1 VNASP
6 TRLDLEVAAAWQ
18 AVAAVNDVA
27 FAEYVSGLRYPP
39 HLRRLLAFQHANRPG
54 ASGALLPRHHA
65 KTTAANHLMARLI
78 GERQGQVKV
87 LLATA
92 TEPDALERSRTIRRL
107 VASRRFGEV
116 FPWARGGVA
125 GATWTERA
133 WTVRGA
139 EAYVE
144 KDATLRAG
152 SLLSLKPGA
161 RADVLVCDDLVGPDA
176 NANAA
181 QRAKALERY
190 LAVIEPMLTPDAWV
204 LFLGTRWHEDDLYRA
219 LMDRGV
225 PFFLERALGDDGAAL
240 WPERWPA
247 DKLLAKR
254 ARMGGALFDLQYQ
267 NDPTGMGGNIF
278 KRDWFRTVDRV
289 PAGARR
295 VGMDLAITANERS
308 DYTAAVEVLEDD
320 EHNLYVVGAWHE
332 RLEEGHR
339 GWLTGL
345 DDAGAPILSGLPAS
359 GPRLSWPLDRLPA
372 GFAGMTESY
381 PAPRPLSALNI
392 ESTAFQV
399 IFTKELLRMTRLPA
413 REVHPDRDKVTRALP
428 VAARYEAGKVFHL
441 RGAPGIAELE
451 AELVAFPLGEHDDL
465 VDAAVYAA
473 DVGGNDFS
481 FASARW

>member
-1 VNASP
+1 
-6 TRLDLEVAAAWQ
+6 
-18 AVAAVNDVA
+18 
-27 FAEYVSGLRYPP
+27 
-39 HLRRLLAFQHANRPG
+39 
-54 ASGALLPRHHA
+54 
-65 KTTAANHLMARLI
+65 
-78 GERQGQVKV
+78 
-87 LLATA
+87 
-92 TEPDALERSRTIRRL
+92 
-107 VASRRFGEV
+107 
-116 FPWARGGVA
+116 
-125 GATWTERA
+125 
-133 WTVRGA
+133 VRGA

-161 RADVLVCDDLVGPDA
+161 RADMLVCDDLVGPDE

-190 LAVIEPMLTPDAWV
+190 LAVIDPMLSPDAWV

-254 ARMGGALFDLQYQ
+254 AGMGAALFDLQYQ

-278 KRDWFRTVDRV
+278 RCDWFHPVERV
-289 PAGARR
+289 PEGARR
-295 VGMDLAITANERS
+295 VGVDLAITANERS

-320 EHNLYVVGAWHE
+320 QHNLYVAGAWHA
-332 RLEEGHR
+332 RLEESHGP
-339 GWLTGL
+339 WLTGL
-345 DDAGAPILSGLPAS
+345 DAAGTPITSGLPAT

-372 GFAGMTESY
+372 GFAGTTDSY
-381 PAPRPLSALNI
+381 PAPRSLSALNI

-399 IFTKELLRMTRLPA
+399 TFTQELLRTTRLPA
-413 REVHPDRDKVTRALP
+413 RKVYPDKDKVTRARALS
-428 VAARYEAGKVFHL
+428 ARYQEGKVFHL
-441 RGAPGIAELE
+441 RGAPGIDELE
-451 AELVAFPLGEHDDL
+451 AELIAFPIGEHDDL

-473 DVGGNDFS
+473 DVGGNEFH
-481 FASARW
+481 FTSARW